1 MRLCGFAASSN
12 PSDIPRHGLHPTAA
26 TLARRTRDTRM
37 TEHERRTDPESRDL
51 SPMHT
56 AALRA
61 RLGPA
66 SLKARVSISTQG
78 LLAVTGLVASTLLSA
93 AAIVAVSTRK
103 LPPGTMPAGM
113 KRSRW

>member
-1 MRLCGFAASSN
+1 MA
-12 PSDIPRHGLHPTAA
+12 DT
-26 TLARRTRDTRM
+26 TRRN
-37 TEHERRTDPESRDL
+37 DL
-51 SPMHT
+51 TTSADAHVHT
-56 AALRA
+56 AAMRA

-66 SLKARVSISTQG
+66 ALKARVRISTQG
-78 LLAVTGLVASTLLSA
+78 LLAVTALVASTLLSA

>member
-1 MRLCGFAASSN
+1 MAE
-12 PSDIPRHGLHPTAA
+12 HK
-26 TLARRTRDTRM
+26 RRP
-37 TEHERRTDPESRDL
+37 EPESHEL
-51 SPMHT
+51 SRMHS
-56 AALRA
+56 AAMRA

-66 SLKARVSISTQG
+66 ALKARVRISTQG